1 MGNCTLTMQTETF
14 PTMTL
19 TMRIPRLQRMMMMF
33 FTTTLTMNPFLWSL
47 YSIEGNAL
55 TSKSQAHSSQTVL
68 TIFSWTSYSPRT
80 LKRTWILT
88 MTPDRRNTS
97 SHYHRLDQDRF
108 SSLGQANKLAQYV
121 ADHLQ

>member
-1 MGNCTLTMQTETF
+1 MNPLTKSPLMMKTCLKMKVTLLKNLNNQF
-14 PTMTL
+14 G
-19 TMRIPRLQRMMMMF
+19 
-33 FTTTLTMNPFLWSL
+33 TLTMNLFLWSL